1 VPTENLVDKVWG
13 KERPERPSNTVF
25 PLEEKYAGKSIKD
38 KITRLRE
45 QIQKKKASA
54 TVVTQLDEVAWLF
67 NLRGSDIPFN
77 PVFFAYATVTTSKAT
92 LFTNKNRL
100 NDAAIST
107 LEEDQIAIEPYEA
120 VVHHLHANP
129 LCLGSEVGY
138 VYPKQDRTNP

>member
-1 VPTENLVDKVWG
+1 MDLLQLTADTKSLESDLKDKESVLVPTENLVDKVWG

-38 KITRLRE
+38 KIARLRE

-77 PVFFAYATVTTSKAT
+77 PGW
-92 LFTNKNRL
+92 R
-100 NDAAIST
+100 
-107 LEEDQIAIEPYEA
+107 
-120 VVHHLHANP
+120 
-129 LCLGSEVGY
+129 
-138 VYPKQDRTNP
+138 